1 MKVSDVKLGA
11 SILHVLGDIW
21 ESAIG
26 CITSIG
32 HFIVCLFSLI
42 TSISILITYPICYP
56 FAKSILLPRTIKRA
70 EKATEEQIYRMFPD
84 KVKTDETNK

>member
-11 SILHVLGDIW
+11 SVVHVVGNIG

-42 TSISILITYPICYP
+42 TSINILITYPIFYP
-56 FAKSILLPRTIKRA
+56 LGKYFLLPRAIKRA
-70 EKATEEQIYRMFPD
+70 EKATEEHMNRMFPD
-84 KVKTDETNK
+84 RGKTDATN

>member
-11 SILHVLGDIW
+11 SVVHVVGNIG